1 MLENLKISTRIYLWI
16 SLVYLLLIIV
26 GVYLVYVESTGN
38 RAFLSMLD
46 TSSIAADATAASEDA
61 GLHFK
66 IQVQEWKNVLLRGH
80 EKADYDKY
88 IAAFRGEAA
97 KVNADLL
104 KAKSR
109 LQALNLPSSEVDDAI
124 KEHEALNAR
133 YLEAAKKFDPSQP
146 NSARDTDKLVRG
158 MDRKATE
165 MIDNIAATVRATVI
179 ARFAAERERVDVRHA
194 ATLSGMAFVLV
205 VAVALG
211 AFIWFRLV
219 STVSKP
225 ISRVVSATD
234 QFRTGDAD
242 LTRMLPPMP
251 GEFGRLSESLNIFVA
266 GLNDLVARVAI
277 NSREIGIAS
286 QQISVGNA
294 DLSSRTEQQA
304 SALEETASAMEE
316 FTSTIRQNAES
327 TTRANGLANSASSAA
342 KKGGQ
347 IAVQA
352 VQSIRGVEANSKKIS
367 EIIRIIDSIAF
378 QTNIL
383 ALNAAVEAAR
393 AGEQGRGFA
402 VVAAEVRALAQR
414 SADAAKEIKVLIGT
428 TIDQVEE
435 GSQLVDL
442 AAKAM
447 QSNEGAI
454 QQVSDIISEISVA
467 SGQQAASIDQINRT
481 ISQMEQVTQ
490 QNAALVEEAAA
501 AAESMRGQAQELV
514 DLVSR
519 FKLDENRV
527 NSETRDR
534 QHAVLADA
542 GKANFRHSRQLGKVN
557 ARPKSKALA
566 SGENEDW
573 TEF

>member
-1 MLENLKISTRIYLWI
+1 M
-16 SLVYLLLIIV
+16 
-26 GVYLVYVESTGN
+26 
-38 RAFLSMLD
+38 
-46 TSSIAADATAASEDA
+46 
-61 GLHFK
+61 
-66 IQVQEWKNVLLRGH
+66 
-80 EKADYDKY
+80 
-88 IAAFRGEAA
+88 
-97 KVNADLL
+97 
-104 KAKSR
+104 
-109 LQALNLPSSEVDDAI
+109 
-124 KEHEALNAR
+124 
-133 YLEAAKKFDPSQP
+133 
-146 NSARDTDKLVRG
+146 
-158 MDRKATE
+158 
-165 MIDNIAATVRATVI
+165 
-179 ARFAAERERVDVRHA
+179 
-194 ATLSGMAFVLV
+194 
-205 VAVALG
+205 
-211 AFIWFRLV
+211 
-219 STVSKP
+219 
-225 ISRVVSATD
+225 
-234 QFRTGDAD
+234 
-242 LTRMLPPMP
+242 
-251 GEFGRLSESLNIFVA
+251 
-266 GLNDLVARVAI
+266 
-277 NSREIGIAS
+277 
-286 QQISVGNA
+286 
-294 DLSSRTEQQA
+294 
-304 SALEETASAMEE
+304 
-316 FTSTIRQNAES
+316 
-327 TTRANGLANSASSAA
+327 
-342 KKGGQ
+342 
-347 IAVQA
+347 
-352 VQSIRGVEANSKKIS
+352 
-367 EIIRIIDSIAF
+367 
-378 QTNIL
+378 
-383 ALNAAVEAAR
+383 EAAR

>member
-26 GVYLVYVESTGN
+26 GVYLVYVETTSN

-46 TSSIAADATAASEDA
+46 TSTIAADATAASEDA

-88 IAAFRGEAA
+88 IAAFRSEAA

-109 LQALNLPSSEVDDAI
+109 LQALNLPSVEVDDAI

-133 YLEAAKKFDPSQP
+133 YLAAAKKFDPSQP

-179 ARFAAERERVDVRHA
+179 TRFAAERERVDVRHA

-211 AFIWFRLV
+211 AFIWYRLV
-219 STVSKP
+219 STVSRP
-225 ISRVVSATD
+225 ISRVVSATE
-234 QFRTGDAD
+234 QFRTGEAD
-242 LTRMLPPMP
+242 LTRKLPPMP

-327 TTRANGLANSASSAA
+327 TTLANSLANSASSAA

-352 VQSIRGVEANSKKIS
+352 VQSIRGVEANSKKIG

-435 GSQLVDL
+435 GSQLVDQ

-534 QHAVLADA
+534 QHAVLADS
-542 GKANFRHSRQLGKVN
+542 GKASFRHSRQLGKVN
-557 ARPKSKALA
+557 ARPESKALA
-566 SGENEDW
+566 SGKNEDW

>member
-1 MLENLKISTRIYLWI
+1 MLEKLRISTRIYLWI

-26 GVYLVYVESTGN
+26 GVYLVYVETTSN

-46 TSSIAADATAASEDA
+46 TSTIAADATAASEDA

-88 IAAFRGEAA
+88 LAAFRGEAA
-97 KVNADLL
+97 KVNTNLL

-109 LQALNLPSSEVDDAI
+109 LQALNLPSAEVDDAV
-124 KEHEALNAR
+124 KEHEALNVR
-133 YLEAAKKFDPSQP
+133 YLDAAKKFDPSQP

-179 ARFAAERERVDVRHA
+179 ARFAAERERVDTRHA
-194 ATLSGMAFVLV
+194 ATLTGMAIVLV

-211 AFIWFRLV
+211 AFIWFRLAA
-219 STVSKP
+219 TVSKP
-225 ISRVVSATD
+225 INRVVSATD

-542 GKANFRHSRQLGKVN
+542 GKANFRQSRQLGKVN

>member
-1 MLENLKISTRIYLWI
+1 MLENLRISTRIYLWI

-26 GVYLVYVESTGN
+26 GAYLVYVETTSN

-46 TSSIAADATAASEDA
+46 TSTIAADATAASEDA

-80 EKADYDKY
+80 DKADYDKY
-88 IAAFRGEAA
+88 LAAFRGEAA
-97 KVNADLL
+97 KVNTNLL

-109 LQALNLPSSEVDDAI
+109 LQALNLPSAEVDNAV
-124 KEHEALNAR
+124 KEHEALNVR
-133 YLEAAKKFDPSQP
+133 YLDAAKKFDPSQP

-179 ARFAAERERVDVRHA
+179 ARFAAERERVDTRHA
-194 ATLSGMAFVLV
+194 ATLTGMAIVLV

-211 AFIWFRLV
+211 AFIWFRLAA
-219 STVSKP
+219 TVSKP
-225 ISRVVSATD
+225 INRVVSATD

-277 NSREIGIAS
+277 NSREIGVAS

-454 QQVSDIISEISVA
+454 QQVSDIINEISVA
-467 SGQQAASIDQINRT
+467 SGQQTASIDQINRT

-534 QHAVLADA
+534 QHAMLADS
-542 GKANFRHSRQLGKVN
+542 GKANLRHSRQLGKVN